1 MPDLSDV
8 RRFLSKET
16 GLATISTTQ
25 ADGRVLS
32 SVVNCGVFHHPV
44 TDTPQIALVSR
55 GNAARISHIRRGSE
69 VTVSV
74 RRGWSWVAAT
84 GPAETFGPDDLG
96 PTMDADSLRI
106 MLRDIFTACGGTHD
120 NWEEYDQAM
129 VDDGRVAVFISP
141 DRILGVT
148 SN

>member
-8 RRFLSKET
+8 RQFLSEET

-25 ADGRVLS
+25 SDGRVLS
-32 SVVNCGVFHHPV
+32 SVVNCGVFDHPI
-44 TDTPQIALVSR
+44 TGTPQVAMVSR
-55 GNAARISHIRRGSE
+55 GNAARIGHIRRGSE

-148 SN
+148 PN